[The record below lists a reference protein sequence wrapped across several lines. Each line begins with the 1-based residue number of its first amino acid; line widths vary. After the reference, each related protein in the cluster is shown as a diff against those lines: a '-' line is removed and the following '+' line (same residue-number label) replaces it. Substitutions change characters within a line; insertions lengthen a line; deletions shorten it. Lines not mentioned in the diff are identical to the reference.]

1 MAGRQLHLLQSNLLL
16 NCVNQLPRKRRTF
29 PRQLDPLTS
38 YTDSE
43 LRCRY
48 RFGRDAINYIVGLV
62 ADDIMPETNRN
73 HAVSAEMQVLITLR
87 YLASG
92 SFLQVIGDTFLGFN
106 KSTDSRVVRRVTQAL
121 SAKVGEIKQGLFHV
135 GGFPCAIGCIDGTH
149 VRITAPHEN
158 EPDFVNR
165 KGYHSINVQ
174 AICNHRGEQ
183 IRPLL
188 NLGFS
193 LHQGFLSCEQLA
205 RSLLY
210 SAIKSRIRK
219 RKRNYGNGNRNGNVL
234 TLWLEWEI
242 VKF

>member
-1 MAGRQLHLLQSNLLL
+1 MAGRQLHLLQSNLSL
-16 NCVNQLPRKRRTF
+16 NRLNQLPRKRRTF
-29 PRQLDPLTS
+29 RRQLDPLTS

-73 HAVSAEMQVLITLR
+73 HAVSAEMQVLITLKLGTWR
-87 YLASG
+87 
-92 SFLQVIGDTFLGFN
+92 QVRFFKAERD
-106 KSTDSRVVRRVTQAL
+106 
-121 SAKVGEIKQGLFHV
+121 EIKQGLFRV

-174 AICNHRGEQ
+174 AI
-183 IRPLL
+183 
-188 NLGFS
+188 
-193 LHQGFLSCEQLA
+193 
-205 RSLLY
+205 
-210 SAIKSRIRK
+210 
-219 RKRNYGNGNRNGNVL
+219 
-234 TLWLEWEI
+234 
-242 VKF
+242 